1 VHNSQQEGKPSHLSD
16 ERSFKCDGFFEP
28 PINFTGVVLTTPVKL
43 MIRGTGGVSNFSNP
57 TVATYEV
64 KKKVGIL
71 TIY

>member
-1 VHNSQQEGKPSHLSD
+1 MMA
-16 ERSFKCDGFFEP
+16 FFEP